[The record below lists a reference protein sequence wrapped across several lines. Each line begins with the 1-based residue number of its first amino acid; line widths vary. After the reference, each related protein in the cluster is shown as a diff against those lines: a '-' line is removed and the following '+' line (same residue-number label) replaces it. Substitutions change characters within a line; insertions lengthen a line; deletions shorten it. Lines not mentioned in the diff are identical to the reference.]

1 MRHLRGDKDCEIPGR
16 SDFHNYLFSSFDCV
30 SLFLQVEESVL
41 SSGVNK
47 KLVLILNKIGE
58 LELAFLMFGEH
69 SILSNV
75 H

>member
-1 MRHLRGDKDCEIPGR
+1 M
-16 SDFHNYLFSSFDCV
+16 FNYLFCS
-30 SLFLQVEESVL
+30 QVEESVL

-58 LELAFLMFGEH
+58 LELAYLIFGEH

-75 H
+75 HQLIGCIENHCFLILDK